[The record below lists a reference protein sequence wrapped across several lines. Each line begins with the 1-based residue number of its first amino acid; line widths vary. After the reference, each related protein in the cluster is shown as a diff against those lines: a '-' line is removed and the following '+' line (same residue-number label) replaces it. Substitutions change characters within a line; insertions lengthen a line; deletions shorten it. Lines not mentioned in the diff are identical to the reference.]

1 MSTFLRGVCVLAAN
15 TYGEEP
21 PSASTTVSVTI
32 DSILA
37 VLTDEHTGPKEQQQK
52 TLAEIKRTFDFGDV
66 SRRVLAHYES
76 QTAEIVEERMRN
88 ANSARVM
95 TLIESQEKTIPVDYS
110 LKLRDGRWLAY
121 DVIINGV
128 SLSQNYRNSYQQLV
142 ADTALKDY
150 STE

>member
-1 MSTFLRGVCVLAAN
+1 M
-15 TYGEEP
+15 
-21 PSASTTVSVTI
+21 
-32 DSILA
+32 
-37 VLTDEHTGPKEQQQK
+37 
-52 TLAEIKRTFDFGDV
+52 
-66 SRRVLAHYES
+66 
-76 QTAEIVEERMRN
+76 
-88 ANSARVM
+88 
-95 TLIESQEKTIPVDYS
+95 DYS